1 MWQIDS
7 GEANST
13 ALVAGG
19 EFKGIHERFL
29 VQFSV
34 SRENF

>member
-7 GEANST
+7 GEAGIT
-13 ALVAGG
+13 ALVAG
-19 EFKGIHERFL
+19 EELDIHERFL

-34 SRENF
+34 SRESL